1 MKIGKAAIGFIFLTF
16 FYLGLLLWVDE
27 KHHVITQIHYLVH
40 AIPFLLAVSLVSYL
54 SRYLRWRWLLSR
66 SGYSVDW
73 VYGFIAYLSGFAFTA
88 TPGKV
93 GELIRIRYFSRVGV
107 PTNISFGAFIYE
119 RALDLIVVLLL
130 ASLVISRSDLLMLA
144 LSFVVIFIGLLVG
157 IALNPK
163 LLTKLSTF
171 LGRYYWVKLAKL
183 FLVVRD
189 ALSSCRFWCNPLDLI
204 VSMGYGVFAWALTSY
219 GFMWLLRDLG
229 VSIQPLEAFT
239 IYPLAMLAGA
249 ASLLPGGVGSTELTI
264 VLLLGI
270 YGVTASIAMI
280 AAIGIR
286 FATIWFAVLTGF
298 ICLGILEIW
307 KSKLDKP
314 NI

>member
-107 PTNISFGAFIYE
+107 PASISFGAFIYE

-130 ASLVISRSDLLMLA
+130 ASLVISRSDLLILA

-163 LLTKLSTF
+163 PLTKLSAF
-171 LGRYYWVKLAKL
+171 LGRYSWVRLEKL

-189 ALSSCRFWCNPLDLI
+189 GLSSCRFWCNPLDLI

-219 GFMWLLRDLG
+219 GFMWLLSDLG

-270 YGVTASIAMI
+270 YGVTASIATI

-298 ICLGILEIW
+298 ICLGILEVW